1 MNLIAAVKDAAKRAP
16 PYTGDRLGPWK
27 GTKCRRCG
35 RTFYT
40 LEGKRIC
47 RPCHSAQKEG
57 T

>member
-1 MNLIAAVKDAAKRAP
+1 MDLIAAVTDAAKRAP

-47 RPCHSAQKEG
+47 RPCRSL
-57 T
+57 